1 MPPESTDDGAV
12 QAALAAYIRDPAHA
26 PPPVGIESRRLA
38 VYRELF
44 FNNVESLLAGNFPV
58 IQQILAGDRWLALVR
73 GFYRDHGARTP
84 LFTELPREFL
94 RYLETRA
101 ATTPDGSDA
110 TDPPWLA
117 PLAHYEWVELA
128 LQISE
133 LREEEIARDPE
144 GDLLE
149 GRPLVSPLA
158 WPLEYAW
165 PVHLIGPGNLP
176 DAATGTPTWLLL
188 QRDASGTV
196 RFQLLSALTYRL
208 LQRLDEFPALDGRAQ
223 LQALA
228 SEAQAPSVARFVEDG
243 AAMLRQL
250 RSEGV
255 LCGTRSD

>member
-1 MPPESTDDGAV
+1 MPPEAMDETVAP
-12 QAALAAYIRDPAHA
+12 AALAAYIRDPAHS
-26 PPPVGIESRRLA
+26 PPPVGIEARRLA

-58 IQQILAGDRWLALVR
+58 IQQILSGDRWMALVR
-73 GFYRDHGARTP
+73 AFYRDHGARTP

-94 RYLETRA
+94 RYLEAR
-101 ATTPDGSDA
+101 ATTLDGSEA
-110 TDPPWLA
+110 PDPPWLA

-133 LREEEIARDPE
+133 LREDLIAHDPH
-144 GDLLE
+144 GDLLS

-158 WPLEYAW
+158 WPLEYVW

-176 DAATGTPTWLLL
+176 DAPPGTPTWLLL
-188 QRDASGTV
+188 QRDAAGV
-196 RFQLLSALTYRL
+196 VHFQLLSALTYRL
-208 LQRLDEFPALDGRAQ
+208 LQRLDEFPAVDGRAQ

-228 SEAQAPSVARFVEDG
+228 AEAQAPSVARFMEDG
-243 AAMLRQL
+243 AAILRQL